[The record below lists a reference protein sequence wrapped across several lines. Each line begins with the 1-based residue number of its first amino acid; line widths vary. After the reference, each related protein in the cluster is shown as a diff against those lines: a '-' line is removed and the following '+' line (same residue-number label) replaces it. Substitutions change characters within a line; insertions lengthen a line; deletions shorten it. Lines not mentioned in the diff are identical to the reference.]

1 MSDKPRV
8 RFAPSPTGYLH
19 IGGARTA
26 LYNWLYARHTG
37 GTFILRI
44 EDTDRERHTPEA
56 VQAIIDGM
64 KWLGMDWDEGPIHQS
79 ERLARYQEVAA
90 ELEKA
95 GLAYKTTKGA
105 EDKGEALAFR
115 VAAAKEKVA
124 FDDQVLGRVE
134 FQDEVIEDFILMR
147 SNGWPTYNFSCV
159 IDDHDMAIT
168 DVIRG
173 LDHVSN
179 TPRQL
184 MIYKAMGW
192 ASPRFAHI
200 PMITNSEGKKY
211 SKRDGAVAVGDYAN
225 AGYLPEAFANYTA
238 LLGWS
243 PGGDLE
249 IMSREVMVEKFTLD
263 RVRKTASQFD
273 FQKLEW
279 MNGKYIEGLPAAEL
293 AGRVAPFMK
302 SAGLDPDARGREWL
316 EKLGQLLKERA
327 HTLVQFPKLARYFF
341 ADDYEVV
348 PQAAEILAKDT
359 APAALK
365 AALGALEALPEAEWT
380 PAKLDPVLRE
390 AAKAAG
396 MGFGKL
402 AQPVRAA
409 VTGTNVSPGLFEVLG
424 LVGKERT
431 LARIRRVP
439 GVG

>member
-64 KWLGMDWDEGPIHQS
+64 KWLGMDWDEGPVFQS
-79 ERLARYQEVAA
+79 ERLARYQEVAV

-95 GLAYKTTKGA
+95 GLAYKTTKGS
-105 EDKGEALAFR
+105 EEKGEALAFR
-115 VAAAKEKVA
+115 VTAAREKVS
-124 FDDQVLGRVE
+124 FDDQVLGHVE
-134 FQDEVIEDFILMR
+134 FADEVIEDFILMR
-147 SNGWPTYNFSCV
+147 STGWPTYNFSCV
-159 IDDHDMAIT
+159 IDDHDMQIT

-179 TPRQL
+179 TPRQVL
-184 MIYKAMGW
+184 IYKALGW

-200 PMITNSEGKKY
+200 PMITNSEGKKFA
-211 SKRDGAVAVGDYAN
+211 KRDGAVAVTDYA
-225 AGYLPEAFANYTA
+225 AKGYLPEAMLNFLA

-243 PGGDLE
+243 PGGDVE
-249 IMSREVMVEKFTLD
+249 IMSKQEMVEKFTID

-273 FQKLEW
+273 TEKFEW
-279 MNGKYIEGLPAAEL
+279 MNGKYIEALRAAELAKRLEPFVREAGLDPAARGAEWLAKLGALMKERTHTLAQFPKLTRYFFTDDYEIVPPAAEL
-293 AGRVAPFMK
+293 
-302 SAGLDPDARGREWL
+302 
-316 EKLGQLLKERA
+316 
-327 HTLVQFPKLARYFF
+327 
-341 ADDYEVV
+341 
-348 PQAAEILAKDT
+348 LAKET
-359 APAALK
+359 TPAALK
-365 AALGALEALPEAEWT
+365 VALGALEAIPAADWT

-390 AAKAAG
+390 AAKGAG

-402 AQPVRAA
+402 AQPLRAA
-409 VTGTNVSPGLFEVLG
+409 VTGTNVSPGLFELLELLG
-424 LVGKERT
+424 RELT
-431 LARIRRVP
+431 LARIKRA
-439 GVG
+439 VG

>member
-1 MSDKPRV
+1 MTDKPRV

-56 VQAIIDGM
+56 VQAILDGM
-64 KWLGMDWDEGPIHQS
+64 KWLGMDWDEGPVFQS
-79 ERLARYQEVAA
+79 QRLARYQEIAA
-90 ELEKA
+90 QLEKA

-105 EDKGEALAFR
+105 EEKGEALAFR
-115 VAAAKEKVA
+115 VAAASEKVT

-134 FQDEVIEDFILMR
+134 FADEVIEDFILMR
-147 SNGWPTYNFSCV
+147 STGWPTYNFSCV
-159 IDDHDMAIT
+159 VDDHDMQIT

-179 TPRQL
+179 TPRQVL
-184 MIYKAMGW
+184 IYKALGW
-192 ASPRFAHI
+192 APPRFAHI

-211 SKRDGAVAVGDYAN
+211 SKRDGAVAVTDYA
-225 AGYLPEAFANYTA
+225 AKGYLPEAIVNFLA

-249 IMSREVMVEKFTLD
+249 LMTKEQMIEKFTID

-273 FQKLEW
+273 TEKFEW
-279 MNGKYIEGLPAAEL
+279 MNGKYIEALPAAEL
-293 AGRVAPFMK
+293 AARLVPFVRR
-302 SAGLDPDARGREWL
+302 AGLDPDSRGREWL
-316 EKLGQLLKERA
+316 ARLGALMKERA
-327 HTLVQFPKLARYFF
+327 HTLAQFPKLTRYFF
-341 ADDYEVV
+341 TDDYEIV
-348 PQAAEILAKDT
+348 PPAAELLAKET
-359 APAALK
+359 TPAALK
-365 AALGALEALPEAEWT
+365 TALAALEAIPAANWT
-380 PAKLDPVLRE
+380 PAGIEAALRG

-396 MGFGKL
+396 LGFGKL

-409 VTGTNVSPGLFEVLG
+409 VTGTNVSPGLFELLELLG
-424 LVGKERT
+424 REVT
-431 LARIRRVP
+431 LARLRRAP
-439 GVG
+439 GC

>member
-64 KWLGMDWDEGPIHQS
+64 KWLGMDWDEGPVFQS
-79 ERLARYQEVAA
+79 QRLARYQEIAA
-90 ELEKA
+90 QLEKA

-105 EDKGEALAFR
+105 EEKGEALAFR
-115 VAAAKEKVA
+115 VAAASEKVT

-134 FQDEVIEDFILMR
+134 FADEVIEDFILMR
-147 SNGWPTYNFSCV
+147 STGWPTYNFSCV
-159 IDDHDMAIT
+159 VDDHDMQIT

-179 TPRQL
+179 TPRQVL
-184 MIYKAMGW
+184 IYKALGW
-192 ASPRFAHI
+192 APPRFAHI

-211 SKRDGAVAVGDYAN
+211 SKRDGAVAVTDYA
-225 AGYLPEAFANYTA
+225 AKGYLPEAIVNFLA

-249 IMSREVMVEKFTLD
+249 LMTKEQMIEKFTID

-273 FQKLEW
+273 TEKFEW
-279 MNGKYIEGLPAAEL
+279 MNGKYIEALPAAEL
-293 AGRVAPFMK
+293 AARLVPFVRR
-302 SAGLDPDARGREWL
+302 AGLDPDSRGREWL
-316 EKLGQLLKERA
+316 ARLGALMKERA
-327 HTLVQFPKLARYFF
+327 HTLAQFPKLTRYFF
-341 ADDYEVV
+341 TDDYEIV
-348 PQAAEILAKDT
+348 PPAAELLAKET
-359 APAALK
+359 TPAALK
-365 AALGALEALPEAEWT
+365 TALAALEAIPAANWT
-380 PAKLDPVLRE
+380 PAGIEAALRG
-390 AAKAAG
+390 AAKAANL
-396 MGFGKL
+396 GFGKL

-409 VTGTNVSPGLFEVLG
+409 VTGTNVSPGLFELLELLG
-424 LVGKERT
+424 REVT
-431 LARIRRVP
+431 LARLRRAP
-439 GVG
+439 GC